1 MSLRIKVTKINNRWH
16 SRLFE
21 NDNVIDEMACV
32 KSEDIGWI
40 CREMLR
46 WYDKMSDNSDEL
58 AKSARKRQ
66 TSKPIGQIYYSH
78 KLKQGKQ

>member
-1 MSLRIKVTKINNRWH
+1 MALRIKVTKINNRWH

-58 AKSARKRQ
+58 AKSASKRQ
-66 TSKPIGQIYYSH
+66 ISKPIGQIYYSN
-78 KLKQGKQ
+78 KLK

>member
-1 MSLRIKVTKINNRWH
+1 MMVILNAHQFNIVRI
-16 SRLFE
+16 E
-21 NDNVIDEMACV
+21 NVIEDGIVIDEMACV

-46 WYDKMSDNSDEL
+46 WYDKMCDKSDEL

-66 TSKPIGQIYYSH
+66 TSKPIGQIYYRH